1 MRNIKIQ
8 AVLFD
13 FGGVLA
19 EEGFRDGLLKL
30 AEEQGLDKQAMPEE
44 GAKAVY
50 DSGFVLGKGTAGEF
64 WNLMRVRTG
73 LSGDDDFLTK
83 TILDGFVMREW
94 MIELVKKLHV
104 DGYVTGILSDQ
115 THWLDELDQK
125 YHFFTAFDHVYNS
138 YYLGKGKQDSSLFL
152 DVAADLQLQPSAIL
166 FIDDNADNVARAEA
180 KGWRVIHYVNR
191 EDFVVKL
198 ASMLGV
204 K

>member
-8 AVLFD
+8 TVLFD

-30 AEEQGLDKQAMPEE
+30 AEHQGLDKEAMPEE

-50 DSGFVLGKGTAGEF
+50 DCGFVLGKGTASEF
-64 WNLMRVRTG
+64 WNLMRERTG
-73 LSGDDDFLTK
+73 LIGDDEFLTK
-83 TILDGFVMREW
+83 TILDGFVVRKW
-94 MIELVKKLHV
+94 MIELVKQLHDV

-152 DVAADLQLQPSAIL
+152 DVAADLQLQPPAIL
-166 FIDDNADNVARAEA
+166 FIDDNADNIARAEA
-180 KGWRVIHYVNR
+180 KGWRVIQYVNQ
-191 EDFVVKL
+191 EDFFVRLKI
-198 ASMLGV
+198 MLS
-204 K
+204 